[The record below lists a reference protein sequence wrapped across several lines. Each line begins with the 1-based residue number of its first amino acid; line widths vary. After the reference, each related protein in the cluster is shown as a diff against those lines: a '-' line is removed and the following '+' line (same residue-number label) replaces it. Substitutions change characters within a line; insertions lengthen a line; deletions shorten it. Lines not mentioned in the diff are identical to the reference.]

1 MARTRA
7 VILLGGL
14 TIAAL
19 VHPAASQFRD
29 DFDPARFREDLVLIQ
44 PRFTPPELLPR
55 PAGATPG
62 AASDSLGTAWR
73 VQVISLS
80 REEAAREIAAGLRSG
95 LGLAVDVVPHGGL
108 YSVVAGRFA
117 DRAGADRL
125 RRELAAL
132 GKDFSQAFVVADS
145 TAAAPEAEAPPPSAA
160 PEELDE
166 AEAPE
171 AKEVEAPAA
180 AEEPPPEMVRLQG
193 WRVLIAQH
201 TRLED
206 ARDLRDRA
214 AARLERQDLDIRFE
228 EPWYKILAGS
238 FRTSA
243 AAQQLADRC
252 RRLGYRSAT
261 RIQAEILIPEQ
272 ERP

>member
-1 MARTRA
+1 MARAGA
-7 VILLGGL
+7 VILIGGL

-19 VHPAASQFRD
+19 AHPAASQFRD
-29 DFDPARFREDLVLIQ
+29 DFDPARFREDLILIQ
-44 PRFTPPELLPR
+44 PRFTPPELLPG
-55 PAGATPG
+55 PPSAAGPE
-62 AASDSLGTAWR
+62 AAPDSLGTAWR

-80 REEAAREIAAGLRSG
+80 REEGAREIAAGLGSR
-95 LGLAVDVVPHGGL
+95 LGLAVDVVPHRGL

-132 GKDFSQAFVVADS
+132 GADFSRAFVVADS
-145 TAAAPEAEAPPPSAA
+145 SAAAPDAEAPPPPAV
-160 PEELDE
+160 PEEVESPDTE
-166 AEAPE
+166 
-171 AKEVEAPAA
+171 EVEAPAA
-180 AEEPPPEMVRLQG
+180 TEEPPPEMVRLQG

-201 TRLED
+201 MRLED

-214 AARLERQDLDIRFE
+214 AARLERQDVDIRFE

-243 AAQQLADRC
+243 AAQQFADRC

-261 RIQAEILIPEQ
+261 RIQAEILIPEE

>member
-1 MARTRA
+1 M
-7 VILLGGL
+7 
-14 TIAAL
+14 
-19 VHPAASQFRD
+19 
-29 DFDPARFREDLVLIQ
+29 
-44 PRFTPPELLPR
+44 
-55 PAGATPG
+55 
-62 AASDSLGTAWR
+62 
-73 VQVISLS
+73 QVISLS
-80 REEAAREIAAGLRSG
+80 REEAAREIAAGLGSR

-108 YSVVAGRFA
+108 HSVVAGRFA

-132 GKDFSQAFVVADS
+132 GTDFSQAFVVADS
-145 TAAAPEAEAPPPSAA
+145 TAAAPEAEAPPSAA

-166 AEAPE
+166 VGAPG

-180 AEEPPPEMVRLQG
+180 TEEPPPEMVRLQG

-201 TRLED
+201 KRIED

-243 AAQQLADRC
+243 AAQQFADRC
-252 RRLGYRSAT
+252 RRLGYSSAT
-261 RIQAEILIPEQ
+261 RIQAEIVIPE
-272 ERP
+272 EEGP

>member
-19 VHPAASQFRD
+19 AHPAASQFRD
-29 DFDPARFREDLVLIQ
+29 DFDPARFREDLILIQ
-44 PRFTPPELLPR
+44 PRFTPPELLSR
-55 PAGATPG
+55 LATATPG
-62 AASDSLGTAWR
+62 GADSLGTAWR

-80 REEAAREIAAGLRSG
+80 REEAARQIAAGLGSR

-117 DRAGADRL
+117 DPAGADRL
-125 RRELAAL
+125 RRDLAAL
-132 GKDFSQAFVVADS
+132 SMDFSQAFVVADS
-145 TAAAPEAEAPPPSAA
+145 TAAPPEAEAAPAAA

-166 AEAPE
+166 VEAPE

-201 TRLED
+201 TRLEN

-214 AARLERQDLDIRFE
+214 AARLERQDVDIRFE

-243 AAQQLADRC
+243 AAQQFADRC

-261 RIQAEILIPEQ
+261 RIQAEIVIPEE

>member
-1 MARTRA
+1 MAHTRV

-19 VHPAASQFRD
+19 AHPAASQFRG

-44 PRFTPPELLPR
+44 PRFAPPELLP
-55 PAGATPG
+55 ATATP
-62 AASDSLGTAWR
+62 SDSLRTAWR

-80 REEAAREIAAGLRSG
+80 REEAAREIAAGLGGR

-117 DRAGADRL
+117 ERAGADRL

-132 GKDFSQAFVVADS
+132 GTDFSEAFVVADS
-145 TAAAPEAEAPPPSAA
+145 TAAPPEAEAPPSTA

-166 AEAPE
+166 VEAPE

-180 AEEPPPEMVRLQG
+180 TEEPPPEMVSLQG

-201 TRLED
+201 TSLED
-206 ARDLRDRA
+206 ARGLRDRV
-214 AARLERQDLDIRFE
+214 AARLERQDVEIRFE
-228 EPWYKILAGS
+228 EPWYKIVAGS

-243 AAQQLADRC
+243 AAQQFADRC

-261 RIQAEILIPEQ
+261 RIQAEIVIPE
-272 ERP
+272 EKRP

>member
-1 MARTRA
+1 MARTGA

-19 VHPAASQFRD
+19 ADPAASQLRD

-55 PAGATPG
+55 PAAATPG
-62 AASDSLGTAWR
+62 ASDSLGTAWR

-80 REEAAREIAAGLRSG
+80 REEASREIAAGLGSR
-95 LGLAVDVVPHGGL
+95 LGLAVDVVPQGGL

-132 GKDFSQAFVVADS
+132 GTDFSQAFVVADS
-145 TAAAPEAEAPPPSAA
+145 TAAPEAEAPPSAA

-166 AEAPE
+166 VEAPE
-171 AKEVEAPAA
+171 AKEVETPAA
-180 AEEPPPEMVRLQG
+180 TEEPPPEMVRLQG

-206 ARDLRDRA
+206 ARGLRDRA
-214 AARLERQDLDIRFE
+214 AARLERQDVDLLFE

-243 AAQQLADRC
+243 AAQQFADRC
-252 RRLGYRSAT
+252 RRLGFRSAT
-261 RIQAEILIPEQ
+261 RIQAEIVIPEE

>member
-7 VILLGGL
+7 VTLLGGL

-19 VHPAASQFRD
+19 AHPAASQFRD

-44 PRFTPPELLPR
+44 PRFAPPELLPSR
-55 PAGATPG
+55 PAAAT
-62 AASDSLGTAWR
+62 DSLGTAWR

-80 REEAAREIAAGLRSG
+80 REEASREIAAGLGTR
-95 LGLAVDVVPHGGL
+95 LGLAVDVVPQGGL

-125 RRELAAL
+125 RRELAVL
-132 GKDFSQAFVVADS
+132 STEFSQAFVVADS
-145 TAAAPEAEAPPPSAA
+145 TAAPPEAEAPPSAA

-166 AEAPE
+166 VEAPE
-171 AKEVEAPAA
+171 AKEVETPAA
-180 AEEPPPEMVRLQG
+180 TEEPPPEMVRLQG

-201 TRLED
+201 TSIED
-206 ARDLRDRA
+206 ARGLRDRA
-214 AARLERQDLDIRFE
+214 AARLERQDVDIRFE

-252 RRLGYRSAT
+252 RRLGFRSAT
-261 RIQAEILIPEQ
+261 RIQAEIVIPEE

>member
-1 MARTRA
+1 MARAGT
-7 VILLGGL
+7 VILIGGL
-14 TIAAL
+14 IAAL
-19 VHPAASQFRD
+19 AHPAASQFRD
-29 DFDPARFREDLVLIQ
+29 DFDPARFREDLILIQ
-44 PRFTPPELLPR
+44 PRFTPPELLPGP
-55 PAGATPG
+55 PA
-62 AASDSLGTAWR
+62 AAGPEAAPDSLGTAWR

-80 REEAAREIAAGLRSG
+80 REEGAREIAAGLGSR
-95 LGLAVDVVPHGGL
+95 LGLAVDVVPHRGL

-125 RRELAAL
+125 HRELAAL
-132 GKDFSQAFVVADS
+132 GADFSRAFVVADS
-145 TAAAPEAEAPPPSAA
+145 SAAAPDAEAPPPPAV
-160 PEELDE
+160 PE
-166 AEAPE
+166 
-171 AKEVEAPAA
+171 EVEAPAA
-180 AEEPPPEMVRLQG
+180 TEEPPPEMVRLQG

-201 TRLED
+201 MRLED

-243 AAQQLADRC
+243 AAQQFADRC

-261 RIQAEILIPEQ
+261 RIQAEILIPEE

>member
-1 MARTRA
+1 MARSRA

-19 VHPAASQFRD
+19 AHPADSQFGD
-29 DFDPARFREDLVLIQ
+29 DFDPARFRDDLLLIQ
-44 PRFTPPELLPR
+44 PRFTPPELLPGR
-55 PAGATPG
+55 PA
-62 AASDSLGTAWR
+62 AAHDSLRTPWR

-80 REEAAREIAAGLRSG
+80 REEGAREIADGLRSR
-95 LGLAVDVVPHGGL
+95 LGLPVDVVPHAGL

-132 GKDFSQAFVVADS
+132 GIDYSQAFVVADS
-145 TAAAPEAEAPPPSAA
+145 AAAAPAPEAPPSAS
-160 PEELDE
+160 EELDE
-166 AEAPE
+166 VDELETPDAE
-171 AKEVEAPAA
+171 EVEAPAA
-180 AEEPPPEMVRLQG
+180 PEEPPPEMVRLQG
-193 WRVLIAQH
+193 WRVLVAQH

-214 AARLERQDLDIRFE
+214 AARLERQDVDILFE

-261 RIQAEILIPEQ
+261 RIQAEILIPEEQ
-272 ERP
+272 PP

>member
-1 MARTRA
+1 MASPRA
-7 VILLGGL
+7 VIVFGGL

-19 VHPAASQFRD
+19 AHPAASQFRD

-44 PRFTPPELLPR
+44 PRFTPPELLPGR
-55 PAGATPG
+55 AAAAGPE
-62 AASDSLGTAWR
+62 AAPDSLATAWR

-80 REEAAREIAAGLRSG
+80 REEGAREIAAGLQRR
-95 LGLAVDVVPHGGL
+95 LGLPVGVVPHGEL
-108 YSVVAGRFA
+108 DSVVAGRFA

-132 GKDFSQAFVVADS
+132 GTDFSQAFVVADS
-145 TAAAPEAEAPPPSAA
+145 AAAAPAAEAPPPAV
-160 PEELDE
+160 PEE
-166 AEAPE
+166 PG
-171 AKEVEAPAA
+171 KVETP
-180 AEEPPPEMVRLQG
+180 AEEEEQPPEMVQLQG
-193 WRVLIAQH
+193 WRVLIDQH

-214 AARLERQDLDIRFE
+214 AARLKRQDLDIRFE

-243 AAQQLADRC
+243 EAQQFADRC

-261 RIQAEILIPEQ
+261 RIQAEILIPE
-272 ERP
+272 EEPP